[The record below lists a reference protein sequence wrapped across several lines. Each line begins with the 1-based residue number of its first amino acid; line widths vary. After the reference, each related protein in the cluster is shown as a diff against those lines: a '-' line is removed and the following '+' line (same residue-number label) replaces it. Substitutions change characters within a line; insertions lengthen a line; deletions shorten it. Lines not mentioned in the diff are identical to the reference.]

1 MTEYQ
6 PITASEGRGMTQAT
20 ISQSAGSVRPST
32 RRPVLLFASLAAA
45 AAAALLSW
53 AGAAGAARWVIIVAA
68 AAVGVWLTVDMI
80 RDLIRGHVGVDIL
93 AATALA
99 ATLAVGEYA
108 AAMVVV
114 LMLTGGRALENYASG
129 RAQRELSALLSAA
142 PRSAHLAGD
151 GTVRDVPIDDVAV
164 GDTVLVRPGEVV
176 PVDGVLV
183 SAAAL
188 FDESSLTG
196 EGLPVERVA
205 GERVLSGA
213 VNGTGAVTITAT
225 ACAADSQY
233 AQIVRLVSQATRSRS
248 RMVRLADRY
257 AVPFTILS
265 YVIAVIAWLAGGSA
279 ERFAAVLVVATPCP
293 LLIAAPVAFLGG
305 MSRAARRGI
314 IVKGASALEA
324 AARAR
329 TVAFD
334 KTGTL
339 TQGRPTLSAVVSADW
354 IGADRLLALAAAAE
368 RHSSHVL
375 AESVTRAAVDRGLA
389 LPAVEDGKEWA
400 TNGVVAIVDG
410 HRVRVGKPAFVAQSG
425 VAVPDLPLGGGEV
438 AVYIGVDDKY
448 AGALLLA
455 DNPRPE
461 AARTVQRLRDLGVS
475 RTLMI
480 TGDAEPT
487 ALALARRIGIT
498 DVRAECLP
506 ADKVAVIQSHT
517 AGPVMMIGDGVNDA
531 PVLAAADVGVAMGSR
546 GATAAAQSAD
556 IVILPDRLDL
566 AADAVTIGRRTM
578 SMAKQS
584 IMVGITL
591 SIGLM
596 VVAAL
601 GGLAPL
607 WGAISQEAVD
617 IIAIVNALRAST
629 SGRRADAMHEDVR
642 P

>member
-1 MTEYQ
+1 
-6 PITASEGRGMTQAT
+6 MTQAT
-20 ISQSAGSVRPST
+20 ISQSAGEVRSST
-32 RRPVLLFASLAAA
+32 RRPVLLFASLLAA

-68 AAVGVWLTVDMI
+68 AAVGVWLTVDMV
-80 RDLIRGHVGVDIL
+80 RDLIRGRVGVDIL

-114 LMLTGGRALENYASG
+114 LMLTGGRALEDYASG
-129 RAQRELSALLSAA
+129 RAQRELSALLSGA
-142 PRSAHLAGD
+142 PRSAHLTGD

-183 SAAAL
+183 SAAAV

-196 EGLPVERVA
+196 EGLPVEHVA

-233 AQIVRLVSQATRSRS
+233 AQIVHLVGQATRSRS

-257 AVPFTILS
+257 AVPFTALS
-265 YVIAVIAWLAGGSA
+265 YLIALIAWLAAGSA
-279 ERFAAVLVVATPCP
+279 DRFAAVLVVATPCP
-293 LLIAAPVAFLGG
+293 LLIAAPVAYLGG
-305 MSRAARRGI
+305 MSRAARHGI
-314 IVKGASALEA
+314 IVKSASALEV

-339 TQGRPTLSAVVSADW
+339 TQGRPAVSAIVSADW
-354 IGADRLLALAAAAE
+354 IDPDRLLAMAAAAE
-368 RHSSHVL
+368 QHSSHVL

-425 VAVPDLPLGGGEV
+425 AAVPDLPLEGGEL
-438 AVYIGVDDKY
+438 AVYVGVDDKY
-448 AGALLLA
+448 GGALLLA
-455 DNPRPE
+455 DKPRLD
-461 AARTVQRLRDLGVS
+461 AAETVERLRSLGILHV
-475 RTLMI
+475 LMI

-487 ALALARRIGIT
+487 ALALARQIGIT

-506 ADKVAVIQSHT
+506 ADKVSAVQNQT
-517 AGPVMMIGDGVNDA
+517 ARPVMMIGDGVNDA

-556 IVILPDRLDL
+556 VVILPDRLDL
-566 AADAVTIGRRTM
+566 AADTVTIGRRTM
-578 SMAKQS
+578 SMAMQS
-584 IMVGITL
+584 ITLGIAL

-596 VVAAL
+596 LVAAFGAL
-601 GGLAPL
+601 PAL
-607 WGAISQEAVD
+607 WGAISQEGVD
-617 IIAIVNALRAST
+617 IVAIVNALRAST